1 MAGRSETEAVKA
13 TVSASPGIG
22 SGGNPLSCLQSEK
35 GKAAEGACTGD
46 RITSP
51 KSGEQVESLMARLR
65 LTAVEATAVVID
77 DTADLNLVDP
87 EKAFVGKVLA
97 PNKLHIQTISAAMRP
112 AWGNPK
118 GLVINPAGDNLFI
131 AEFSTKADRDRVMEG
146 SPWAVGRHAVLMKKY
161 ETDVQPQMVVFD
173 RLAIWARIL
182 ALSNRLMNSQRGTAI
197 ASPIGLVTKVESDA
211 LGRCW
216 GGYMRLRVE
225 VKVDEPLLRCVTVFS
240 SKLQSTESYAVQY
253 ERLPIYCH
261 SCGFIGHSTLV
272 CATPAKRDENDE
284 LPYSA
289 KKLSVPDEKRSGGA
303 RSGNNASST
312 GGASGEGSKGSTAGS
327 SAASGRGR
335 GRGTKGGPATGE
347 DQEVSSP
354 VKGGRGRGRGRSAR
368 GRGRGSAA
376 GELFPIMK
384 LTRRH
389 LGRSA
394 RPPRPPNTSPLS
406 CWLSS
411 RTSRRA
417 LGPLLS

>member
-1 MAGRSETEAVKA
+1 
-13 TVSASPGIG
+13 
-22 SGGNPLSCLQSEK
+22 
-35 GKAAEGACTGD
+35 
-46 RITSP
+46 
-51 KSGEQVESLMARLR
+51 
-65 LTAVEATAVVID
+65 
-77 DTADLNLVDP
+77 
-87 EKAFVGKVLA
+87 
-97 PNKLHIQTISAAMRP
+97 
-112 AWGNPK
+112 
-118 GLVINPAGDNLFI
+118 
-131 AEFSTKADRDRVMEG
+131 
-146 SPWAVGRHAVLMKKY
+146 
-161 ETDVQPQMVVFD
+161 
-173 RLAIWARIL
+173 
-182 ALSNRLMNSQRGTAI
+182 MNSQRGTAL

-272 CATPAKRDENDE
+272 CATPAERDENDE

-303 RSGNNASST
+303 RSGNNASPI
-312 GGASGEGSKGSTAGS
+312 GWCFRRGSKGSTGFA
-327 SAASGRGR
+327 AASGRGR

-376 GELFPIMK
+376 GELFPTMK
-384 LTRRH
+384 TDKATSGQKRKATKATKHQSSQVLAIEQNQQAGSRALVIVSSHNAHEDSVEDDVQSSDSNKKLRTAPT
-389 LGRSA
+389 RSA
-394 RPPRPPNTSPLS
+394 DQAATATQ
-406 CWLSS
+406 S
-411 RTSRRA
+411 RQTQ
-417 LGPLLS
+417 